1 MRKLLTLT
9 FMTIAFVLNAKVYNP
24 NTLPVDMDSI
34 TYSRVINPDSILKQ
48 ETVSAIDTL
57 LLQLQRETGVQAM
70 IIAITN
76 IENDDPFQFTLDVFN
91 KYGVGNKQ
99 NTGFVLTLAT
109 DDRSYQLVTGEGLE
123 GTLPDYICKRIENR
137 VMVPHLKES
146 NWDMAMLETVMTI
159 KEYIEG
165 DETIRQA
172 YETDD
177 GDDPLSLF
185 SILCIM
191 FGPIIGIGA
200 FAKYQ
205 NYKKKFC
212 KECKAHK
219 MKMVNSQINRLSATQ
234 NEIKE
239 LWHCENCGHDEYRSF
254 IRMISTGGGGGGS
267 HGGSYHSS
275 GGSHRSSGS
284 FGGFGGGHSMG
295 GGAGG
300 RF

>member
-1 MRKLLTLT
+1 
-9 FMTIAFVLNAKVYNP
+9 MTITFVLNAKVYNP

-34 TYSRVINPDSILKQ
+34 TYSRVINPDSILQQ

-57 LLQLQRETGVQAM
+57 LLQLQNETGVQAM

-91 KYGVGNKQ
+91 KYGVGNKH

-109 DDRSYQLVTGEGLE
+109 DDRSYQIVTGEGLE

-137 VMVPHLKES
+137 VMVPHLKEG
-146 NWDMAMLETVMTI
+146 NWNMAMLETVMTI

-177 GDDPLSLF
+177 GENPLSLF
-185 SILCIM
+185 TFLCIM
-191 FGPIIGIGA
+191 FGPIAGIGA
-200 FAKYQ
+200 FVAYQ
-205 NYKKKFC
+205 NYKKKYC
-212 KECKAHK
+212 KECKTHK
-219 MKMVNSQINRLSATQ
+219 MKMVDSVTHKVNATQ
-234 NEIKE
+234 NEVKE

-254 IRMISTGGGGGGS
+254 LKLISTGGGGGGF
-267 HGGSYHSS
+267 HGGGSHSS
-275 GGSHRSSGS
+275 GGSSRSTGS